1 MVLLRATTL
10 LLCSW
15 SCAALTLQTEA
26 NPIRKVVTLLQDM
39 QKEIEAE
46 GEKEKGLYDK
56 FMCYCDGNTDG
67 MSKSAEEAAQSI
79 TELKS
84 KLESEKAEKSQ
95 LDQELM
101 QHKKDREAAKVDL
114 DAATKIR
121 EKEHDEYVEFSGEA
135 RKNLDAMTGAVAA
148 LEKGMGKSFLQS
160 QSGARLRKIV
170 ESATSVD
177 DYERSSVLSFLAGKQ
192 NPFGDYSSQSG
203 EIVGILKAMK
213 DEMDKDL
220 NGAVTAEETAASG
233 FQELAAAKK
242 AEIAAAGA
250 AIESKTKRSGEL
262 AVSIVNTEDDIEDTT
277 SELSDTQAF
286 LANLASQCA
295 TKKKEWDERSAIRA
309 QEVAA
314 ISEAIKILND
324 DDALDLFKK
333 TLSLT
338 QETHKF
344 GFLQKKSSVATVSRA
359 RDLVA
364 ALAQKSAPHKNQ
376 LELIEFSLKA
386 KKVDFSKVISMID
399 GMVTVL
405 KEEQKN
411 DDAQKSFCDKDLAA
425 SEKEQKDTEGAIEAS
440 QAFIEET
447 TAASAT
453 TAEEIAALQT
463 DIKALDKAVAEATE
477 QRKEEHSDFLEFQTQ
492 SNAALQLIEKAKNRL
507 FKFYRPDLHK
517 EAPKRELTDE
527 EKILAASGRSDM
539 IATDAPVM
547 IAGTTQT
554 VFIQTNAHVRKA
566 APPPPPD
573 TWGAYQKKDG
583 KSNGVIAL
591 MDMLVKELE
600 GDMTEAEH
608 DEETGQKDYERLMAD
623 SQASREQNVESITDK
638 EAAKA
643 DMDVSVEQAKTK
655 EDSQQT
661 ALGNVKQY
669 IVTLHT
675 QCDFLVDNYDLRKAA
690 RSNEL
695 DSLANAKAV
704 LSGADFA

>member
-1 MVLLRATTL
+1 MMRVTAL

-67 MSKSAEEAAQSI
+67 MSKSAEEAAQRI

-84 KLESEKAEKSQ
+84 KLEAEKSEKAQ

-101 QHKKDREAAKVDL
+101 QHKQDREMAKADL
-114 DAATKIR
+114 AQATQIR
-121 EKEHDEYVEFSGEA
+121 EKEHNEYVEFSTDQ
-135 RKNLDAMTGAVAA
+135 KSNLDAMTGAIAA
-148 LEKGMGKSFLQS
+148 LEKGMGKAFLQGGS
-160 QSGARLRKIV
+160 AGRLIKV
-170 ESATSVD
+170 VQASSSVD
-177 DYERSSVLSFLAGKQ
+177 DYERSSVMAFLSGKQ

-220 NGAVTAEETAASG
+220 GGAVSAEEEAAKG
-233 FQELAAAKK
+233 FGELAAAKK
-242 AEIAAAGA
+242 AQIAAAGE
-250 AIESKTKRSGEL
+250 AIEAKTKRSGEL
-262 AVSIVNTEDDIEDTT
+262 AVSVVTTADDIEDTT
-277 SELSDTQAF
+277 AELSDTQAF

-295 TKKKEWDERSAIRA
+295 TKKNEWDERSKIRTE
-309 QEVAA
+309 EVAA

-333 TLSLT
+333 TLSLS

-344 GFLQKKSSVATVSRA
+344 GFLQKKSSVSVAARA
-359 RDLVA
+359 RDVLSS
-364 ALAQKSAPHKNQ
+364 LMQKNSPHKQQ
-376 LELIEFSLKA
+376 LELIEFGLKA
-386 KKVDFSKVISMID
+386 KKVDFTKVISMID
-399 GMVTVL
+399 GMVLVL

-411 DDAQKSFCDKDLAA
+411 DDAQKAFCDKDMAA
-425 SEKEQKDTEGAIEAS
+425 KEDEKKDTESAISTSE
-440 QAFIEET
+440 AFIEET
-447 TAASAT
+447 TAASEE
-453 TAEEIAALQT
+453 TAEEIAALQK

-477 QRKEEHSDFLEFQTQ
+477 QRKEEHSDFLQFQTEN
-492 SNAALQLIEKAKNRL
+492 NAALQLIEKAKNRL
-507 FKFYRPDLHK
+507 YKFYRPNLYK
-517 EAPKRELTDE
+517 EAPKQELTDE

-539 IATDAPVM
+539 IATEAPVM

-554 VFIQTNAHVRKA
+554 VFVQFRAHVRKA

-583 KSNGVIAL
+583 KSNGVIGL
-591 MDMLVKELE
+591 MDMLMKELQ
-600 GDMTEAEH
+600 GDVTEATH
-608 DEETGQKDYERLMAD
+608 DEETSQKDYERLMGD
-623 SQASREQNVESITDK
+623 SQASRAQNVESITDK
-638 EAAKA
+638 EGAKA
-643 DMDVSVEQAKTK
+643 DMDVKVEQTK
-655 EDSQQT
+655 QQKASQET
-661 ALGNVKQY
+661 ELGNVKQY
-669 IVTLHT
+669 IVQLHAS
-675 QCDFLVDNYDLRKAA
+675 CDFLVENFDLRKAA
-690 RSNEL
+690 RTNEL
-695 DSLANAKAV
+695 ESLANAKSV